1 MGEENTKTNAT
12 VGTEAQA
19 QSSQDSTKAQAE
31 LSVEERLAE
40 LLAENKRLKRASDK
54 ASSEAADYKKQLMAS
69 KSDSERA
76 AMEKAERDAALQEE
90 LQALRKESA
99 VNRFAKSFMGLGYS
113 EKNAMAAAEAQY
125 NGDYDELNRL
135 QADHQSNMEK
145 KIRAELMK
153 SMPAPSIGNDDSITV
168 TQAQFDNMGYMERL
182 SLFREH
188 PDVYAKLT
196 AK

>member
-1 MGEENTKTNAT
+1 MAEELNTNGTAT
-12 VGTEAQA
+12 PSESEIGAPAQ
-19 QSSQDSTKAQAE
+19 TE

-76 AMEKAERDAALQEE
+76 AMEKAERDAKLQEE
-90 LQALRKESA
+90 LQTLRKTVAIS
-99 VNRFAKSFMGLGYS
+99 NFAKSYMGLGYG
-113 EKNAMAAAEAQY
+113 EKNAMLAAEAQY
-125 NGDYDELNRL
+125 GGDYDELNRL
-135 QADHQSNMEK
+135 QAEHQSNMEK

-153 SMPAPSIGNDDSITV
+153 SMPAPSIGNDDTITV
-168 TQAQFDNMGYMERL
+168 TQEQFDAMGYTDRL
-182 SLFREH
+182 KLYNEH
-188 PDVYAKLT
+188 PTVYAKL

>member
-1 MGEENTKTNAT
+1 MGEENTNTNAT

-125 NGDYDELNRL
+125 SGDYDELNRL
-135 QADHQSNMEK
+135 QADHQANMEK

-168 TQAQFDNMGYMERL
+168 TQAQFDNMGYAERVK
-182 SLFREH
+182 LFNEH
-188 PDVYAKLT
+188 PTVYAKL

>member
-1 MGEENTKTNAT
+1 MAEEINTNGTAT
-12 VGTEAQA
+12 PSEPEVGAPAQ
-19 QSSQDSTKAQAE
+19 TE

-76 AMEKAERDAALQEE
+76 AMEKAERDAKLQEE

-113 EKNAMAAAEAQY
+113 EKNAMLAAEAQY
-125 NGDYDELNRL
+125 GGDYDELNRL
-135 QADHQSNMEK
+135 QAEHQSNMEK

-153 SMPAPSIGNDDSITV
+153 SMPAPSIGNDDTITV
-168 TQAQFDNMGYMERL
+168 TQAQFDSMTYTERL
-182 SLFREH
+182 NLYRDH
-188 PDVYAKLT
+188 PTVYAKL

>member
-1 MGEENTKTNAT
+1 MAEEIITNGTAT
-12 VGTEAQA
+12 PSEPEVGAP
-19 QSSQDSTKAQAE
+19 AQAE

-76 AMEKAERDAALQEE
+76 AMEKAERDAKLQEE
-90 LQALRKESA
+90 LQTLRKTVAIS
-99 VNRFAKSFMGLGYS
+99 NFAKSYMGLGYG
-113 EKNAMAAAEAQY
+113 EKNAMLAAEAQY
-125 NGDYDELNRL
+125 GGDYDELNRL
-135 QADHQSNMEK
+135 QAEHQSNLEK

-153 SMPAPSIGNDDSITV
+153 SMPAPSIGNDDTITV
-168 TQAQFDNMGYMERL
+168 TQAQFDSMTYTERL
-182 SLFREH
+182 NLYRDH
-188 PDVYAKLT
+188 PTVYAKL